1 MEVIA
6 NLSNENAD
14 LPDVMNSNRKF
25 DVSLD
30 ETLLWHT
37 MNPMPLFRALKGKKY
52 QFPVVIFDVRY
63 VNVLVA

>member
-1 MEVIA
+1 MEVIT

-30 ETLLWHT
+30 DMLLWHK
-37 MNPMPLFRALKGKKY
+37 MNLNAFVFRGLKRRKY
-52 QFPVVIFDVRY
+52 QLPVVIFDVCPHRIR
-63 VNVLVA
+63 

>member
-1 MEVIA
+1 MIA

-30 ETLLWHT
+30 DTLLWHT
-37 MNPMPLFRALKGKKY
+37 MNLNAFVFKGLKRTKY
-52 QFPVVIFDVRY
+52 QLPGVIFDVCPHRIR
-63 VNVLVA
+63 

>member
-1 MEVIA
+1 MIA

-30 ETLLWHT
+30 DTLLWHK
-37 MNPMPLFRALKGKKY
+37 MNLNVFVFRGLKRRKY
-52 QFPVVIFDVRY
+52 QLPVVIFDVCLHRIR
-63 VNVLVA
+63 

>member
-1 MEVIA
+1 MIA

-30 ETLLWHT
+30 DTLLWHKL
-37 MNPMPLFRALKGKKY
+37 NL
-52 QFPVVIFDVRY
+52 
-63 VNVLVA
+63 NVFVLED